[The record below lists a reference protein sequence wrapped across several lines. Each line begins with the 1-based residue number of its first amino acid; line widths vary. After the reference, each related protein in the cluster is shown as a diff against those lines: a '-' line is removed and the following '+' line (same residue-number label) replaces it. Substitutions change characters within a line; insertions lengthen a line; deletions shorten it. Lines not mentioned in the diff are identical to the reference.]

1 MGPAGNDISF
11 VGETNFRNQG
21 RRFGIRQADRF
32 SHIYVIGKT
41 GTGKTTLLETLIRQ
55 DFAAGRGLALIDPHG
70 DLAERLAA
78 TTPANRAADCIY
90 FDAPTPDQPFGYN
103 PLRRVRADKAP
114 LAVSGVLEV
123 FKKMWPDAWGVRMEH
138 ILRNALFALF
148 EQREATLA
156 DILRLLSDKDY
167 RKSVARALENEH
179 VRSFWLNEYEKY
191 SYRLRADAIVPI
203 QNKVGALLADPRLS
217 TMLTKPTKLLSLRR
231 IMDEGRVLLVNLSK
245 GRLGD
250 DAASLLGG
258 LLVTAFGLAAL
269 SRADLPHAA
278 RRPFF
283 LYVDEFQSFTT
294 LSFATMLSELRKYGV
309 GMVLAHQYLH
319 QLEPDVRHAVL
330 GNAGTLVAFRLGA
343 EDAALIAREF
353 FPVFS
358 AADLLALPNWSIYL
372 KLMID
377 GAPSKPF
384 SAATLRPQ

>member
-1 MGPAGNDISF
+1 
-11 VGETNFRNQG
+11 
-21 RRFGIRQADRF
+21 
-32 SHIYVIGKT
+32 
-41 GTGKTTLLETLIRQ
+41 
-55 DFAAGRGLALIDPHG
+55 
-70 DLAERLAA
+70 
-78 TTPANRAADCIY
+78 
-90 FDAPTPDQPFGYN
+90 
-103 PLRRVRADKAP
+103 
-114 LAVSGVLEV
+114 
-123 FKKMWPDAWGVRMEH
+123 MWPDAWGVRMEH